1 MVVPDAAALPKRPPE
16 PAGLA
21 PKRPP
26 PDAAGGAAAGV
37 VDWPKPP
44 KSGLEA
50 GVVDPAG
57 WEAVLDAPPNR
68 LVEAAGA
75 EGVDVPG
82 VVVVGVAPKENPPG
96 FGAVDAAPVFAP
108 PNRLPPVAPPVAE
121 PAPNKPPE
129 AGAAPGVDD
138 PNRLVPDAG

>member
-1 MVVPDAAALPKRPPE
+1 
-16 PAGLA
+16 
-21 PKRPP
+21 
-26 PDAAGGAAAGV
+26 
-37 VDWPKPP
+37 
-44 KSGLEA
+44 
-50 GVVDPAG
+50 VVDPAG

-138 PNRLVPDAG
+138 PNRLVPDAGWVDEVWVLPKREVVWGWVVAPWAGWPNAGVVDDELSDC